1 MIKYF
6 IFILLLTYLDNIYS
20 TTINYNFDKN
30 NLPEIDKCIRDAM
43 EEIMDDTCLI
53 FEENSTNPD
62 ALYFVESGHCS
73 WQAANKTVHLGV
85 DCINSKT
92 CQDIITRALT
102 NDRPYPIA
110 SRILNIKYNC
120 TDKCTLICE
129 NGGQVNGNCECECTY
144 GFKGDRCEQLKMEH
158 MFTDNNCG
166 FIDDESSGIISLSTY
181 PHYFT
186 KKPTFCQW
194 VIKAENPW
202 ESIEF
207 EFIDID
213 LASENLAPS
222 QRCEDSLVIVGV
234 ESLTGPIPCDESK
247 VSIIGKTFRSDG
259 NFVLIELKTSSWSD
273 GKYKGPVVKYRTYK
287 RSLFDNI
294 KILTSEI
301 SSNSG
306 SIYTIT
312 QILLLV
318 VITILLTQINI

>member
-6 IFILLLTYLDNIYS
+6 IPILLLTLLNSIYS
-20 TTINYNFDKN
+20 VTINYNFDKN
-30 NLPEIDKCIRDAM
+30 NSPEIDKCIRDAM
-43 EEIMDDTCLI
+43 EEIMDETCLI
-53 FEENSTNPD
+53 FEENPINPE
-62 ALYFVESGHCS
+62 ALFFIESGHCS

-85 DCINSKT
+85 DCINAKT

-102 NDRPYPIA
+102 SDRPYPIA
-110 SRILNIKYNC
+110 SRTLNIKYNC

-129 NGGQVNGNCECECTY
+129 NGGQVNGNCECECAY
-144 GFKGDRCEQLKMEH
+144 GFKGERCEQLKMEH

-166 FIDDESSGIISLSTY
+166 FIDDESSGTVSLSTY
-181 PHYFT
+181 PDYIT

-213 LASENLAPS
+213 LASENLAPG

-247 VSIIGKTFRSDG
+247 NSIIGKTFRSDG

-273 GKYKGPVVKYRTYK
+273 GKYKGPEIKYRTYK

-294 KILTSEI
+294 RILTSEI
-301 SSNSG
+301 TSNSG
-306 SIYTIT
+306 YICTTT
-312 QILLLV
+312 QIVLFI
-318 VITILLTQINI
+318 VITIVLAQTHI

>member
-1 MIKYF
+1 MIKN
-6 IFILLLTYLDNIYS
+6 FILILLS
-20 TTINYNFDKN
+20 TFLVNTFSTIIQYNFHN
-30 NLPEIDKCIRDAM
+30 NNSPETDKCIRDAM

-53 FEENSTNPD
+53 FEENPSNPD
-62 ALYFVESGHCS
+62 ALFFIESGHCS
-73 WQAANKTVHLGV
+73 WQAVNKTVHLGV

-110 SRILNIKYNC
+110 SRVLNIKYNC

-129 NGGQVNGNCECECTY
+129 NGGQVNGNCECECAY

-158 MFTDNNCG
+158 MFTDTTCG
-166 FIDDESSGIISLSTY
+166 FIDDESSGTVSLSTY
-181 PHYFT
+181 PGFIN

-202 ESIEF
+202 ENIEF
-207 EFIDID
+207 EIVDID
-213 LASENLAPS
+213 LANENLAPG
-222 QRCEDSLVIVGV
+222 QRCEDSLVVVGI
-234 ESLTGPIPCDESK
+234 ESLTGPIPCDEGK
-247 VSIIGKTFRSDG
+247 AAIIGKTFRSDG

-273 GKYKGPVVKYRTYK
+273 GKYKGPQIKFRTHK

-301 SSNSG
+301 TSNSG
-306 SIYTIT
+306 FIYSTTKTLIF
-312 QILLLV
+312 IS
-318 VITILLTQINI
+318 LTFVLSQYFV